1 MKSEQIQIIIYRIV
15 TFIIFIFSL
24 LCFNIVLNGKID
36 TISLEIF
43 LYVSLFSLP
52 VTFAFFIDSLLLKYK
67 EYSVGGNLISVYVGF
82 FTCTLKVN
90 GEKCDEYKSLRYFE
104 ISLTTTLEDET
115 FIEVKVSS
123 MLNRISVKVNNKL
136 I

>member
-1 MKSEQIQIIIYRIV
+1 M
-15 TFIIFIFSL
+15 
-24 LCFNIVLNGKID
+24 
-36 TISLEIF
+36 

-52 VTFAFFIDSLLLKYK
+52 VAFAFFIDSLLLKYK

-90 GEKCDEYKSLRYFE
+90 GEKCDEYKSLRCFE